1 MTVERWSQDY
11 PPQNVTVLPV
21 ESADE
26 ISSLF
31 SAPPGMVEDVWPPVQ
46 ITYLS
51 EYLEQICCAT
61 VLIEDHYVD
70 RDYVEDMAIFY
81 ARSLRA
87 YPPYCQR
94 MHFFSESFDETKW
107 RDLLV
112 RANGGE
118 AENMRQWLQ
127 DAYLGF
133 SVIRPLPGSPLGR
146 TVVATFGPEASGG
159 RRREFRGTREYVV
172 HLGGFELQV
181 EGLAFQQQ
189 DQGVSACAT
198 IALWS
203 AIHRV
208 APMEGLPAM
217 TPAQITEAASR
228 YYLPGGRSL
237 PSEGLTVNQM
247 CEAIRAGGLAP
258 IVIPATSPERDR
270 AQLLSYM
277 SSGLAPVLAAET
289 LSTREGHA
297 VCAVG
302 VKIGAVKPQTDMN
315 LAYRDGATALEGL
328 YLHDDRLG
336 PYASADI
343 YNLTDAESS
352 STKTAL
358 RIRWP
363 GSENEEDHLLL
374 RAIVVPAP
382 AKIRLTVAR
391 MRALGIPLAN
401 AVGLLLN
408 RTVELNCRYDV
419 ASSYRARAFQFDLT
433 DDGAY
438 SLAHALVLSRY
449 IGLIELSDDEG
460 PLLDILLDSTETV
473 ANPSVLA
480 CVVRRS
486 LDADAEEALSHLSQ
500 GLAAAHV
507 S

>member
-1 MTVERWSQDY
+1 MTLELRRQEY
-11 PPQNVTVLPV
+11 PPQSVKVLPV
-21 ESADE
+21 GSAEE
-26 ISSLF
+26 ISRLF
-31 SAPPGMVEDVWPPVQ
+31 PAPSGMIEDVWPPVQ
-46 ITYLS
+46 LTYLS
-51 EYLEQICCAT
+51 DYLTQIGCAT

-94 MHFFSESFDETKW
+94 MHFFSESFDDTTW
-107 RDLLV
+107 RALLV

-118 AENMRQWLQ
+118 AESVRERLQ
-127 DAYLGF
+127 EAYLGF
-133 SVIRPLPGSPLGR
+133 SVVRPLPGSPLGR
-146 TVVATFGPEASGG
+146 TVVATFGPDASAG
-159 RRREFRGTREYVV
+159 RRREFGGSREYKV
-172 HLGGFELQV
+172 HLAGFELRV

-189 DQGVSACAT
+189 DRGVSACAT

-203 AIHRV
+203 AVHRV
-208 APMEGLPAM
+208 APSEGLPVM
-217 TPAQITEAASR
+217 TPAQITEAATR
-228 YYLPGGRSL
+228 YYLPDGRPL
-237 PSEGLTVNQM
+237 PSEGLTVDQV
-247 CEAIRAGGLAP
+247 CEATRAGGLAP

-270 AQLLSYM
+270 AQLLGYM
-277 SSGLAPVLAAET
+277 RSGFAPILAAQT

-302 VKIGAVKPQTDMN
+302 VKIGEVKPQTDTN

-328 YLHDDRLG
+328 YIHDDRLG

-343 YNLTDAESS
+343 YNLTDGG

-363 GSENEEDHLLL
+363 GSEDEADHLLL

-391 MRALGIPLAN
+391 MRSLGIPLAN
-401 AVGLLLN
+401 ATGLLLN
-408 RTVELNCRYDV
+408 RAVDLNCRYDV
-419 ASSYRARAFQFDLT
+419 ASSYCAAALQFDLT
-433 DDGAY
+433 DDGFFL
-438 SLAHALVLSRY
+438 LAHGLVLSRY
-449 IGLIELSDDEG
+449 IGLIELSDAEG
-460 PLLDILLDSTETV
+460 PLLDVVLDSTETV

-480 CVVRRS
+480 CVARRR
-486 LDADAEEALSHLSQ
+486 LDADTDEVLSYLARQ
-500 GLAAAHV
+500 LAAAFV

>member
-1 MTVERWSQDY
+1 MSDYPSQD
-11 PPQNVTVLPV
+11 VTVLPV
-21 ESADE
+21 GSADE
-26 ISSLF
+26 ISRLF
-31 SAPPGMVEDVWPPVQ
+31 PAPPGMVEDVWPLVQ

-51 EYLEQICCAT
+51 EYLEQIRCAT

-70 RDYVEDMAIFY
+70 RDYIEDMAIFY

-94 MHFFSESFDETKW
+94 MHFFSESFDQTKW

-118 AENMRQWLQ
+118 AENVRQWLQ

-159 RRREFRGTREYVV
+159 RRREFRGTREYTV
-172 HLGGFELQV
+172 HLGGFELRV

-198 IALWS
+198 VALWS
-203 AIHRV
+203 AVHQV
-208 APMEGLPAM
+208 APLEGLPAM
-217 TPAQITEAASR
+217 TPAQITEAATR
-228 YYLPGGRSL
+228 YYLPGGRAL
-237 PSEGLTVNQM
+237 PSEGLTVNQL
-247 CEAIRAGGLAP
+247 CEAIRAGGMAP
-258 IVIPATSPERDR
+258 ILIPATSPDIDR
-270 AQLLSYM
+270 AQLLGYIR
-277 SSGLAPVLAAET
+277 SGFAPVLAAEM
-289 LSTREGHA
+289 LSTRVGHA

-302 VKIGAVKPQTDMN
+302 VKIGAVQPQTNID
-315 LAYRDGATALEGL
+315 LRYQDGASALEGL
-328 YLHDDRLG
+328 YIHDDRLG
-336 PYASADI
+336 PYAAADI
-343 YNLTDAESS
+343 YGLTDANSGS
-352 STKTAL
+352 VRTHL

-363 GSENEEDHLLL
+363 DSQAEVDHLRLL
-374 RAIVVPAP
+374 AIVVPAP
-382 AKIRLTVAR
+382 AKLRLTVTR

-419 ASSYRARAFQFDLT
+419 ARSYRARAFQFDLT
-433 DDGAY
+433 DEGAY

-449 IGLIELSDDEG
+449 VGLIELSDDEG
-460 PLLDILLDSTETV
+460 PLLDVLLDSTETV

-480 CVVRRS
+480 CVVRRR
-486 LDADAEEALSHLSQ
+486 LDADAEEALSHLSEQ
-500 GLAAAHV
+500 LAAAHV